1 MLPTLAGGHKFQDL
15 LNLVHLDEEGF
26 YLCKQDQQY
35 FLLEGEDTPTRKVQH
50 KPHVPK
56 VMFLAVVAQPGFDV
70 SANEMF
76 SGKIGIF
83 PFAEQRA
90 TQRSSAAGGHDLNK
104 VRRGDKGRYKAKLI
118 EQVIPAVKASWQ
130 AARRRER
137 IWAQHDNAPSHK
149 INDDPDIVR
158 ECTADGWDIK
168 FISQPANSPDLSILD
183 LGFFNSIQSLQ
194 NRTTPRMI
202 DEPIN
207 AVNVA
212 FAAQTSEQLGK
223 VWTTLQSILQEIMLA
238 KSDNAFKIPHL
249 KATTERRGRTIR
261 MELLC
266 SEEAWES
273 AQSAIQSAYQ

>member
-1 MLPTLAGGHKFQDL
+1 M
-15 LNLVHLDEEGF
+15 
-26 YLCKQDQQY
+26 
-35 FLLEGEDTPTRKVQH
+35 QH